1 MSLYKAPLEHPVNAC
16 VCAYTCQQRTR
27 ESLRV
32 RASVRSIHTVEYR
45 VDRCTPALADTL
57 ACPGSSERI
66 EGRSECRRPLARS
79 RARSRAI
86 DRYLGVGS
94 RAKAVGRLEGRD
106 DVARRSLAQG
116 VLDLSAA
123 CISDQEHRGRSR
135 RWGSRSR
142 RRC

>member
-27 ESLRV
+27 ERLRV
-32 RASVRSIHTVEYR
+32 RASLRSSHTVEYR

-66 EGRSECRRPLARS
+66 EGRSECRRLRALA
-79 RARSRAI
+79 RARSIDRSI
-86 DRYLGVGS
+86 DRYLGVGP

-123 CISDQEHRGRSR
+123 CISDQEHRGRRR
-135 RWGSRSR
+135 RWGSSR
-142 RRC
+142 R